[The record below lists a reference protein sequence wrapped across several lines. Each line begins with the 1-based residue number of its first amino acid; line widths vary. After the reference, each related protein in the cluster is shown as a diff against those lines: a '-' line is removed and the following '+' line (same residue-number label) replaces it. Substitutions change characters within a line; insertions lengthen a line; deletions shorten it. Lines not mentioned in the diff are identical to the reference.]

1 MKKVANLMKL
11 KESGVIAV
19 VRGASKE
26 EALQASKAIVAG
38 GSLALS

>member
-26 EALQASKAIVAG
+26 EALRAS
-38 GSLALS
+38 